1 MGCCC
6 WGCGPRAGGAKGH
19 RERGGQSEQTEAAGR
34 LPVGIAAGLAA
45 RGTAERKGQKRRLG
59 QSSPGITAEWAVAS
73 QDTGRMFQLRALILH
88 LSATPA
94 FTLSLEPTLRLTS
107 LTQMVTTANTFK
119 CRHCSKHISPIL
131 RTRKLKARK
140 FRKAGKWQS

>member
-73 QDTGRMFQLRALILH
+73 QDTGRMFQLRALILN

-107 LTQMVTTANTFK
+107 LT
-119 CRHCSKHISPIL
+119 R
-131 RTRKLKARK
+131 
-140 FRKAGKWQS
+140 W